1 MESLWI
7 AEEKEI
13 LEKSKR
19 LEEEIETEVCI
30 IGGGITGI
38 STAYELS
45 KQGKKVVIIER
56 DKLAEKTTG
65 NTTAKITSQ
74 HGLFYD
80 YLIEDYGIN
89 FAKKYYMA
97 NEEAIKN
104 IEVIVKEENIDCDLE
119 KQDAYVFTED
129 AKEIEKIEKEVKAV
143 NAIGGKAELVQKI
156 EPKLENVQGAVKFPN
171 QAQFNPRKYLKGLIK
186 KIIEN
191 GGEIYEESIAEKVKR
206 TDEGYIVYTDKGTVK
221 AKYIVIATHYPII
234 NVPGFYFLKMYQEAS
249 YAIAIETEESKFSG
263 MYIKKEEPIIS
274 LRTAKMEDK
283 QVIILGG
290 MGHRVGAKID
300 LKDAFVDLEKIAK
313 EMYPDSKVLYK
324 WGTQDCV
331 TLDKIPYIGEYS
343 KIMENIYVATR
354 LQKMG
359 NDNIK
364 CSCKNHN
371 RQNYAENKINM
382 KKYFQPLD

>member
-7 AEEKEI
+7 AEEKQL
-13 LEKSKR
+13 LEKTKR
-19 LEEEIETEVCI
+19 LEEVVETEVCI

-45 KQGKKVVIIER
+45 KRSKKVVIIER

-80 YLIEDYGIN
+80 YLIENYGIN

-97 NEEAIKN
+97 NEESIRN
-104 IEVIVKEENIDCDLE
+104 IENIIKEENIDCDLE
-119 KQDAYVFTED
+119 SQDAYVFTQD
-129 AKEIEKIEKEVKAV
+129 AKEIENIKKEVKAV
-143 NAIGGKAELVQKI
+143 NAIGGKAEFVQEI
-156 EPKLENVQGAVKFPN
+156 QPKLENIQGAIKFPN
-171 QAQFNPRKYLKGLIK
+171 QAQFNPRKYLKGLVK

-191 GGEIYEESIAEKVKR
+191 GGEIYEESIAEKVKK
-206 TDEGYIVYTDKGTVK
+206 DGDLYMIYTDKGTIK
-221 AKYIVIATHYPII
+221 AKYVVIATHYPII
-234 NVPGFYFLKMYQEAS
+234 NIPGFYFLKMYQEAS
-249 YAIAIETEESKFSG
+249 YAIAIETEEAKFSG

-274 LRTAKMEDK
+274 LRTAKKGDK

-300 LKDAFVDLEKIAK
+300 LQDSFIELEKKAK
-313 EMYPDSKVLYK
+313 EMYPDSKILYR

-343 KIMENIYVATR
+343 KIMENIYVGTGYKKWGMTTSNVAARIIT
-354 LQKMG
+354 
-359 NDNIK
+359 D
-364 CSCKNHN
+364 
-371 RQNYAENKINM
+371 KIM
-382 KKYFQPLD
+382 RKTK

>member
-7 AEEKEI
+7 AEEKQL
-13 LEKSKR
+13 LEKTKR
-19 LEEEIETEVCI
+19 LEEVVETEVCI

-45 KQGKKVVIIER
+45 KRGKKVVIIER

-80 YLIEDYGIN
+80 YLIENYGIN

-97 NEEAIKN
+97 NEEAIRN
-104 IEVIVKEENIDCDLE
+104 IESIIKEENIDCDLE
-119 KQDAYVFTED
+119 PQDAYVFTQD
-129 AKEIEKIEKEVKAV
+129 AKEIENIKKEVKAV
-143 NAIGGKAELVQKI
+143 NAIGGKAEFVQEI
-156 EPKLENVQGAVKFPN
+156 QPKLENIQGAIKFQN
-171 QAQFNPRKYLKGLIK
+171 QAQFNPRKYLKGLVK

-191 GGEIYEESIAEKVKR
+191 GGEIYEESIAEKVKK
-206 TDEGYIVYTDKGTVK
+206 DGDLYMIYTDKGTIK
-221 AKYIVIATHYPII
+221 AKYVVIATHYPII
-234 NVPGFYFLKMYQEAS
+234 NIPGFYFLKMYQEAS
-249 YAIAIETEESKFSG
+249 YAIAIETEAPKFSG

-274 LRTAKMEDK
+274 LRTAKKGDK

-300 LKDAFVDLEKIAK
+300 LQDSFIELEKKAK
-313 EMYPDSKVLYK
+313 EMYPDSKILYR

-343 KIMENIYVATR
+343 KIMENIYVGTGY
-354 LQKMG
+354 KKWGMTTS
-359 NDNIK
+359 NIAA
-364 CSCKNHN
+364 
-371 RQNYAENKINM
+371 RIITDKIM
-382 KKYFQPLD
+382 RKTK

>member
-7 AEEKEI
+7 AEEKQ
-13 LEKSKR
+13 LLVKTKR

-45 KQGKKVVIIER
+45 KRGKKVVIIER

-97 NEEAIKN
+97 NEEAIRN
-104 IEVIVKEENIDCDLE
+104 IENIIKDENIDCDLE
-119 KQDAYVFTED
+119 PQDAYVFTQD
-129 AKEIEKIEKEVKAV
+129 AKEIENIKKEVKAV
-143 NAIGGKAELVQKI
+143 NAIGGKAEFVQEI
-156 EPKLENVQGAVKFPN
+156 QPKLENIQGAIKFLN
-171 QAQFNPRKYLKGLIK
+171 QAQFNPRKYLKGLVK

-191 GGEIYEESIAEKVKR
+191 GGEIYEESKAEKVKK
-206 TDEGYIVYTDKGTVK
+206 DGDLYIVYTDKGNIK
-221 AKYIVIATHYPII
+221 AKYVVIATHYPII
-234 NVPGFYFLKMYQEAS
+234 NIPGFYFLKMYQEAS
-249 YAIAIETEESKFSG
+249 YAIAIETEEPKFSG

-274 LRTAKMEDK
+274 LRTAKKGEK

-300 LKDAFVDLEKIAK
+300 LKDSFTDLEKKAK
-313 EMYPDSKVLYK
+313 EMYPDSKVLYR

-343 KIMENIYVATR
+343 KIMENIYVGTGY
-354 LQKMG
+354 KKWGMTTS
-359 NDNIK
+359 NI
-364 CSCKNHN
+364 
-371 RQNYAENKINM
+371 AAKIITDKIM
-382 KKYFQPLD
+382 RKTKQI